1 MARRRPPWTGR
12 RDSVGVR
19 GGGCEVPGRQPGGP
33 RTGPGHRHRLAGPE
47 PCRDGR
53 RAGRCGQPSVPPGLR
68 SSTTRCAIRSRQASG
83 TRGDRSHR
91 RVPTRRAGS
100 PVNGFGAG
108 LVRRGLLGALGEP
121 DQLLRLA
128 RFRAAHPEVIIGD
141 GGFGTVQARI
151 PEPDGETVITRY
163 TLRELLDRLDELTA
177 EPNDQPGCTPG

>member
-1 MARRRPPWTGR
+1 M
-12 RDSVGVR
+12 
-19 GGGCEVPGRQPGGP
+19 
-33 RTGPGHRHRLAGPE
+33 
-47 PCRDGR
+47 
-53 RAGRCGQPSVPPGLR
+53 
-68 SSTTRCAIRSRQASG
+68 
-83 TRGDRSHR
+83 
-91 RVPTRRAGS
+91 
-100 PVNGFGAG
+100 NGFGAG